1 MKTGKNSEKVRL
13 KLIRTA
19 ALLVWAVMAM
29 AHSLGRAQQS
39 SEPKRALVLYWYNK
53 DHPWN
58 VKFDQSF
65 QAALQSVPA
74 GTVEYYPEYLETNRF
89 PGEKQALLLR
99 DYLRQ
104 KYADRTIDVV
114 VANIESP
121 EIFTMIARSTPV
133 PIYGMSYPILG
144 NGIVGGYIIT
154 SEATG
159 TKVAEIALLI
169 ANGARAQE
177 IPVESAP
184 TVPMFDLRQLRRWGI
199 SEDRLPPGSIV
210 RFKESTFWGQYKQR
224 VIGVSALFVVQ
235 TLLIAVLLLERAR
248 RQRATYELRESEER
262 FSKAFH
268 SSPQPMSITSLD
280 EGRYLDVNERF
291 LEVSGYT
298 REEVIGRTS
307 LELNIWESLEA
318 RAELIGTLK
327 GRGAVRNLET
337 KFGTKGAGFRILLSS
352 AEMIELGGQPRVLVA
367 SSDITERKRVEEAL
381 RESEARF
388 RNMADNAPLMVW
400 MSDAEGAGIY
410 GSPSWY
416 EFTGQTPESALG
428 SGWVAALHPDDREL
442 SENIFLAANEKHEA
456 FRLEY
461 RLLRNDGEYRWAID
475 SARPRFDSQGEFLG
489 YIGSVVDITE
499 TKQAEL
505 NTQFINQLDFDLSQI
520 ADADEIIRLA
530 TGRLG
535 EYLGVTS
542 CYVIEVNPAA
552 DLAIIPA
559 SPQSWRHDGE
569 SIVGEYRISDFTT
582 PEFREMLEAGHAAI
596 VNDVMTDPRTRDF
609 AAKYEAF
616 GVGAF
621 ITIPALNERQWEASL
636 NVNHPQARDWRPD
649 ETQLMRDMTARL
661 WPAVKRAR
669 AVKALRESEERY
681 RSVVESQTE
690 LICRYLPDTTLT
702 FVNDAY
708 CRYFGKKQ
716 EELIG
721 VKFLDFIPEPAR
733 EVARK
738 HIESLVENPRVEIDE
753 HEVLLPNGAIGW
765 QQWIDHAILD
775 ASGKV
780 VEFQAVGR
788 DITELKEVEQER
800 REGEERL
807 RLALEA
813 GRMGVW
819 EWDVENDALEWS
831 KEHYKIMGLEPFSV
845 APKNY
850 GAWADR
856 VHPDDLQVTVE
867 AIRRAI
873 EEKREYRCE

>member
-1 MKTGKNSEKVRL
+1 MRPRKNSAKLRL
-13 KLIRTA
+13 KIIRTA
-19 ALLVWAVMAM
+19 ALLFWVVILMAP
-29 AHSLGRAQQS
+29 SVVRAQQS
-39 SEPKRALVLYWYNK
+39 AAPKRVLALHWYNK

-74 GTVEYYPEYLETNRF
+74 GTVEYYPEYLETNLF

-121 EIFTMIARSTPV
+121 EIFTMIARSAPV

-235 TLLIAVLLLERAR
+235 TLLIAVLLRERAR

-268 SSPQPMSITSLD
+268 SSPQPMSITSLE
-280 EGRYLDVNERF
+280 EGRYIDVNERF

-307 LELNIWESLEA
+307 LELNIWESLAA

-327 GRGAVRNLET
+327 ERGAVRNLET
-337 KFGTKGAGFRILLSS
+337 KFGTKGGGFRILLSS

-428 SGWVAALHPDDREL
+428 S
-442 SENIFLAANEKHEA
+442 
-456 FRLEY
+456 
-461 RLLRNDGEYRWAID
+461 
-475 SARPRFDSQGEFLG
+475 
-489 YIGSVVDITE
+489 
-499 TKQAEL
+499 
-505 NTQFINQLDFDLSQI
+505 
-520 ADADEIIRLA
+520 
-530 TGRLG
+530 
-535 EYLGVTS
+535 
-542 CYVIEVNPAA
+542 
-552 DLAIIPA
+552 
-559 SPQSWRHDGE
+559 
-569 SIVGEYRISDFTT
+569 
-582 PEFREMLEAGHAAI
+582 
-596 VNDVMTDPRTRDF
+596 
-609 AAKYEAF
+609 
-616 GVGAF
+616 
-621 ITIPALNERQWEASL
+621 
-636 NVNHPQARDWRPD
+636 
-649 ETQLMRDMTARL
+649 
-661 WPAVKRAR
+661 
-669 AVKALRESEERY
+669 
-681 RSVVESQTE
+681 
-690 LICRYLPDTTLT
+690 
-702 FVNDAY
+702 
-708 CRYFGKKQ
+708 
-716 EELIG
+716 
-721 VKFLDFIPEPAR
+721 
-733 EVARK
+733 
-738 HIESLVENPRVEIDE
+738 
-753 HEVLLPNGAIGW
+753 
-765 QQWIDHAILD
+765 
-775 ASGKV
+775 
-780 VEFQAVGR
+780 
-788 DITELKEVEQER
+788 
-800 REGEERL
+800 
-807 RLALEA
+807 
-813 GRMGVW
+813 
-819 EWDVENDALEWS
+819 
-831 KEHYKIMGLEPFSV
+831 
-845 APKNY
+845 
-850 GAWADR
+850 
-856 VHPDDLQVTVE
+856 
-867 AIRRAI
+867 
-873 EEKREYRCE
+873 